1 MNEILIVGSGFAA
14 GVLALHFLESSFKP
28 HQIFIVG
35 PDNLGAGNAY
45 GCLDDSFRLNVRAQ
59 IMWIK
64 PDQREEFLK
73 WSETEINDPEAIHS
87 SGKFFRRKDF
97 ARFMN
102 DKFSLTPGYENIRHI
117 KQKVVKISKRK
128 LINGSHSFWR
138 IKLDDGSFLKSKYI
152 ILATGNPSPSWP
164 CDLKYNNQNYDW
176 KNSKRLIK
184 NPWKGEWLNNIDKTD
199 SIFFIGGGLTSL
211 DGIYA
216 LYSREHLGPI
226 NVIAP
231 MGKFPPIQADWERKK
246 SPPWPDSKKETL
258 SASTLLKFFRRYLP
272 EETPSS
278 KKWQDAWEELREDIS
293 IRWQGLS
300 EFDQLRLKN
309 KVKSYWSHF
318 RYRSSPQTINAVN
331 QLMKKGQLLI
341 HKARLNKIISNKN
354 KIILD
359 CSNGKVFLTDR
370 LINCSGAGRD
380 KLISQIISDN
390 IAFPDNFN
398 VSLKVDKNNIVSMK
412 NKSHRETLFMISP
425 TLEASLG
432 DVAAAS
438 EVSLQALRVVKFFK
452 KNIYLK

>member
-28 HQIFIVG
+28 QQIVIVG

-73 WSETEINDPEAIHS
+73 WSETEINDPEATHS

-102 DKFSLTPGYENIRHI
+102 HKFSLTPGYEKIRHV
-117 KQKVVKISKRK
+117 KQKVVKILKGK
-128 LINGSHSFWR
+128 LMSDNHCFWK
-138 IKLDDGSFLKSKYI
+138 IKLDDGSFLKAKYI
-152 ILATGNPSPSWP
+152 ILATGNPSPEWP
-164 CDLKYNNQNYDW
+164 CDFELKDQKYHQHRSNH
-176 KNSKRLIK
+176 LIE
-184 NPWKGEWLNNIDKTD
+184 NPWKGEWLNYIDKTD

-216 LYSREHLGPI
+216 LYSRGHLGPI

-231 MGKFPPIQADWERKK
+231 MGKFPPTQADWERKR
-246 SPPWPDSKKETL
+246 SPPWPNSKNETL
-258 SASTLLKFFRRYLP
+258 SAAKLLKFFRSYLP
-272 EETPSS
+272 ENDPSS

-293 IRWQGLS
+293 VRWKELS
-300 EFDQLRLKN
+300 DFDQLRLKD

-318 RYRSSPQTINAVN
+318 RYRSSPQTIDAVN
-331 QLMKKGQLLI
+331 QLIKKGQLLI
-341 HKARLNKIISNKN
+341 HKARLNKIISSKN

-359 CSNGKVFLTDR
+359 CSNGKMFMTDR
-370 LINCSGAGRD
+370 LINCSGAGHD
-380 KLISQIISDN
+380 KLILQMISDN

-398 VSLKVDKNNIVSMK
+398 FSLKVDNNNTVFMK
-412 NKSHRETLFMISP
+412 DKSLRETLFMVSP

-438 EVSLQALRVVKFFK
+438 EVSLQALRVVNFIK